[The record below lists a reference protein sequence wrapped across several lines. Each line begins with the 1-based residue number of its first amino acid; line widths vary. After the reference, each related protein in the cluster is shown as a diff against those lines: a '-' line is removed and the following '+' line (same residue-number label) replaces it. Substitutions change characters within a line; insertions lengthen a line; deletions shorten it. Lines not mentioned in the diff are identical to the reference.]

1 MEAPIF
7 DVLGVL
13 HSVIQVEVVL
23 PWETPQQVK
32 LARPVACSFQVVADR
47 LMVRVGVAE
56 FFQHGAQAVDG
67 DLLFR
72 ELEGLGHF
80 RDAAGVYGS
89 DGRIDQCAFNIGQPN
104 QCSFVHSVLHRL
116 LHNTQLL
123 T

>member
-1 MEAPIF
+1 MESPIF

-23 PWETPQQVK
+23 HRETPQQVK
-32 LARPVACSFQVVADR
+32 LARLVACSFQVIADQ
-47 LMVRVGVAE
+47 LMVWVGVAE

-72 ELEGLGHF
+72 ELEGLGYF
-80 RDAAGVYGS
+80 RDAACVYGS
-89 DGRIDQCAFNIGQPN
+89 DGRVDQCAFNIGQAN
-104 QCSFVHSVLHRL
+104 QYSFVRSVLHRL